1 MSTLLEG
8 FTKITNNNLHLT
20 EDVFVSAYH
29 TQYKRVKGGTSVK
42 SKLALSVALTKIVRK
57 EGYEYLDIYLNKTT
71 NHFALK
77 FSKNRNENTS
87 MKLNLNAAAK
97 RLEITGSDINDM
109 LLTMFQVKYA
119 TEIPLPYQFDLNVSD
134 YKENSKQAEA
144 VFVFK

>member
-29 TQYKRVKGGTSVK
+29 IKYKPTKGGVVVK
-42 SKLALSVALTKIVRK
+42 TKFVLSQALTKIVKK
-57 EGYEYLDIYLNKTT
+57 ERYEYLDIYLNKTN

-77 FSKNRNENTS
+77 LSKNRNENTS
-87 MKLNLNAAAK
+87 KKLNLASSSSK
-97 RLEITGSDINDM
+97 LELCGPDINDM

-119 TEIPLPYQFDLNVSD
+119 TEIPLPYQFDLDVTD
-134 YKENSKQAEA
+134 YKEDSKQAEA